1 MNRRVLGWPRISF
14 CGNHDD
20 TFTLS
25 LTETLD
31 VPVKLRVNAGRLK
44 CGLYWILIGRF
55 VSRVGLCHELTNE
68 SNAMNCLSFK
78 IILTLI

>member
-1 MNRRVLGWPRISF
+1 MSF

-31 VPVKLRVNAGRLK
+31 VPAKLRVNANRLK
-44 CGLYWILIGRF
+44 CGLYWVLIGRF
-55 VSRVGLCHELTNE
+55 VSCVGLCHELTNE
-68 SNAMNCLSFK
+68 WSSFK
-78 IILTLI
+78 FAIATK